1 LSSRERAV
9 KVVDV
14 MTTEVEVAHPDWS
27 LKQAARAMIDHGV
40 SGLPVIAD
48 DGTVVG
54 IVTEADFVEA
64 EADKAMGRRR
74 LFDTVFGEKK
84 TRVPSTVGAV
94 MTRSPLVVDRNMLL
108 SEAARLMT
116 DRNVKRLP
124 VVDPDGR
131 LEGIV
136 SRGDILIA
144 FARDDDAI
152 ATDVERGV
160 IRRILM
166 LDSPD
171 VSVRVADGVVTLTGE
186 VPTRTDAR
194 LLEELVG
201 RLEGVIRCN
210 CDLSWSFDDVTA
222 GPVS

>member
-1 LSSRERAV
+1 M

-14 MTTEVEVAHPDWS
+14 MTTEVEEAHPDWS
-27 LKQAARAMIDHGV
+27 LKQAARVMIDRGV
-40 SGLPVIAD
+40 SGLPVVED

-54 IVTEADFVEA
+54 IITEADFIEA
-64 EADKAMGRRR
+64 EADRAVGRRR

-94 MTRSPLVVDRNMLL
+94 MTKSPLVVDRNTML
-108 SEAARLMT
+108 SEAARIMT

-136 SRGDILIA
+136 SRGDILVA
-144 FARDDDAI
+144 FARDDEAI
-152 ATDVERGV
+152 ATAVERGV

-166 LDSPD
+166 LDSSD

-194 LLEELVG
+194 LLEELVD
-201 RLEGVIRCN
+201 RVEGVVRCDS
-210 CDLSWSFDDVTA
+210 DLSWSFDDVAA
-222 GPVS
+222 GPVP

>member
-1 LSSRERAV
+1 MR
-9 KVVDV
+9 VVDV
-14 MTTEVEVAHPDWS
+14 MTTEVESAHPDWS
-27 LKQAARAMIDHGV
+27 LKQAAKVMIDHGV
-40 SGLPVIAD
+40 SGLPVVGD
-48 DGTVVG
+48 DGTVIG
-54 IVTEADFVEA
+54 IITEADFIEA
-64 EADKAMGRRR
+64 EADRAVGRRR

-84 TRVPSTVGAV
+84 TRVPSTVGTV
-94 MTRSPLVVDRNMLL
+94 MTRTPLVVDRNMML
-108 SEAARLMT
+108 SEAARIMT

-136 SRGDILIA
+136 SRGDVLVA

-152 ATDVERGV
+152 ATDVELGV
-160 IRRILM
+160 IRKILM
-166 LDSPD
+166 LDAPD
-171 VSVRVADGVVTLTGE
+171 VSVRVADGVVMLTGE

-201 RLEGVIRCN
+201 RVEGVIRCES
-210 CDLSWSFDDVTA
+210 DLSWSFDDVAA

>member
-1 LSSRERAV
+1 MRV
-9 KVVDV
+9 IDV

-40 SGLPVIAD
+40 SGLPVVAD

-54 IVTEADFVEA
+54 IITEADFIEA
-64 EADKAMGRRR
+64 EADRAIGRRR

-94 MTRSPLVVDRNMLL
+94 MTTSLFVVDRNTML

-116 DRNVKRLP
+116 EQNVKRLP
-124 VVDPDGR
+124 VVDPDGH

-136 SRGDILIA
+136 SRGDILVA
-144 FARDDDAI
+144 FARDDDVI
-152 ATDVERGV
+152 ADAVERGV

-166 LDSPD
+166 LDSSD

-201 RLEGVIRCN
+201 RVEGVIRCDS
-210 CDLSWSFDDVTA
+210 DLSWSFDDVA
-222 GPVS
+222 ARPMP

>member
-1 LSSRERAV
+1 V

-14 MTTEVEVAHPDWS
+14 MTTEVEAAHPDWS